1 MILNFYL
8 RKHLP
13 KGQMRT
19 VERQN
24 LANVQ
29 HLLTARGVK
38 HAARM
43 DYHEAIQ
50 TLAKRIAEECGGH
63 RMRKATTGH
72 RLTTA
77 GIAGDT
83 RSDTQNRQ
91 SNRHTHRSDT
101 HLSAETPAQK

>member
-1 MILNFYL
+1 
-8 RKHLP
+8 
-13 KGQMRT
+13 MRT

-24 LANVQ
+24 LAKVR

-38 HAARM
+38 NTSKL

-50 TLAKRIAEECGGH
+50 TLARRVAEECGGH
-63 RMRKATTGH
+63 RMRETATGH

-83 RSDTQNRQ
+83 RSEPFSEHTPLSTHKPDTKLEGGNAR
-91 SNRHTHRSDT
+91 
-101 HLSAETPAQK
+101 AK